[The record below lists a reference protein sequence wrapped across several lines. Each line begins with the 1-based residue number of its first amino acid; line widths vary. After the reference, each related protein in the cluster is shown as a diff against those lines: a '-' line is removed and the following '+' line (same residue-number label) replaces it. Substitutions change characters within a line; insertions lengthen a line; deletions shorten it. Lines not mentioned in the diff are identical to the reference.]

1 VKTREEELEMSE
13 HEIVTRNEQ
22 PGEMVNPLPVMVPAV
37 DVYENEKEILLHT
50 DLPGVRKDDITIN
63 IDNGKMILSGMRYIP
78 TTGAAAWRELADV
91 EFRRTFAV
99 PQSIDISNV
108 QAELKDG
115 VLHLHLPKSESARP
129 RQIEIATG

>member
-1 VKTREEELEMSE
+1 MSE

-37 DVYENEKEILLHT
+37 DVYENEKEILLHA

-108 QAELKDG
+108 QAELKNG

-129 RQIEIATG
+129 RQIEITTG

>member
-1 VKTREEELEMSE
+1 MSE

-37 DVYENEKEILLHT
+37 DVYENEKEILLHA

-108 QAELKDG
+108 QAELKGG

-129 RQIEIATG
+129 RQIEITTG

>member
-1 VKTREEELEMSE
+1 MSE
-13 HEIVTRNEQ
+13 HGIVTRNEQ

-37 DVYENEKEILLHT
+37 DVYENEKEILLHA

-129 RQIEIATG
+129 RQIEITTG

>member
-1 VKTREEELEMSE
+1 MSE
-13 HEIVTRNEQ
+13 HEIATRNEQ
-22 PGEMVNPLPVMVPAV
+22 PGEMVNTLPVMVPAV
-37 DVYENEKEILLHT
+37 DVYENEKEILLHA

-129 RQIEIATG
+129 RQIEITTG

>member
-1 VKTREEELEMSE
+1 MSE

-37 DVYENEKEILLHT
+37 DVYENEKEILLHA

-129 RQIEIATG
+129 RQIEITTG

>member
-1 VKTREEELEMSE
+1 MSE

-37 DVYENEKEILLHT
+37 DVYENEKEILVHA

-129 RQIEIATG
+129 RQIEITTG